1 MKMHA
6 IIFQNR
12 NLSSEKNEHKN
23 PSPEDVARKIANMFS
38 KPLYIG
44 ESD

>member
-1 MKMHA
+1 MHA
-6 IIFQNR
+6 VIFQNR
-12 NLSSEKNEHKN
+12 NFSSQNNENKI
-23 PSPEDVARKIANMFS
+23 PSLEDVAQKTPNMFS